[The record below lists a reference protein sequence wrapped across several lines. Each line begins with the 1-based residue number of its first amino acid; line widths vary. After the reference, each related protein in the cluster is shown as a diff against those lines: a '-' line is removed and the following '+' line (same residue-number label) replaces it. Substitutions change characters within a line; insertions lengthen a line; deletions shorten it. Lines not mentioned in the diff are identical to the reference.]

1 MVSDEKSAATQ
12 ISLPIY
18 NVLFLPSRLSTL
30 SSGIIMCSM
39 IIFWA
44 YLVWVSLKHLE
55 LVCHQTWENFSHT
68 FPTFFS
74 TPISFF
80 SSSMIS
86 LAQMLAFFFFSIVPE
101 IPQGLCLFFQ
111 TFSTLFFRQD
121 NFCLSIFKFTDSF
134 MCPPHSTLESTQWI
148 FITYCSFFQFKAWYF
163 VLFFVVFL
171 PLLRMS
177 IFLFISRLFA
187 FPAQS
192 RVGIAALKFFTFN
205 SNI

>member
-86 LAQMLAFFFFSIVPE
+86 LAQMLAFFFFPLFQRSLKGCVYFFKLFL
-101 IPQGLCLFFQ
+101 LC
-111 TFSTLFFRQD
+111 FSD
-121 NFCLSIFKFTDSF
+121 KIISVCLSLNSL
-134 MCPPHSTLESTQWI
+134 TLSCALLILLLSPLSEFLSLI
-148 FITYCSFFQFKAWYF
+148 
-163 VLFFVVFL
+163 VVFFSSKL
-171 PLLRMS
+171 GILFY
-177 IFLFISRLFA
+177 FL
-187 FPAQS
+187 
-192 RVGIAALKFFTFN
+192 
-205 SNI
+205 